1 MSLPSNTGQ
10 HLGQSAVSLGQGL
23 VNFGETWSRLGQDL
37 VKPVVVNMHQV
48 FDCGGGFYHPRE
60 DSDGG
65 WLVIKI

>member
-1 MSLPSNTGQ
+1 MSPSNTGQ
-10 HLGQSAVSLGQGL
+10 HLGQSAVSL
-23 VNFGETWSRLGQDL
+23 VKVWSILARLGQDL

-48 FDCGGGFYHPRE
+48 FDCGGGFYRPRE